1 MPKFFF
7 QNKDYILPTGSLMGV
22 LNVTPDSFSDGGT
35 YLDPEVAL
43 ARAEEMRDQG
53 ASIID
58 IGGEST
64 RPGSLPISLEEELE
78 RITAIAETLLERGF
92 CISIDSNKI
101 EVQAALLERGAPII
115 NDVFG
120 GSESLFSL
128 AEKHQAGLVLMHT
141 SGTPAVMMENTQYE
155 DVVKEV
161 RAFFEETFE
170 RANRYK
176 IPRIWFDPGIG
187 FGKTLEQ
194 NLALMGNL
202 KALRSPRWGL
212 LLGASR
218 KSWIDRVHRSAVN
231 QRLGGSI
238 AAAICAVEQGVDLLR
253 VHDVFETEQALFI
266 YRQLRK
272 KSEME

>member
-1 MPKFFF
+1 MNLVF
-7 QNKDYILPTGSLMGV
+7 QNRNYFFPAGSLMGV
-22 LNVTPDSFSDGGT
+22 LNMTPDSFSDGGD
-35 YLDPEVAL
+35 YLDCRVAL
-43 ARAEEMRDQG
+43 TRAEEMRDQG

-64 RPGSLPISLEEELE
+64 RPGSFPVSKEKELE
-78 RITAIAETLLERGF
+78 RIAEISEILLQRKF

-101 EVQAALLERGAPII
+101 EVQKALLEKGAPII

-120 GSESLFSL
+120 GSEALFSL
-128 AEKHQAGLVLMHT
+128 AERYQAGLILMHT
-141 SGTPAVMMENTQYE
+141 SGKPKEMMQKTQYV

-161 RAFFEETFE
+161 RDFFEETFL
-170 RANRYK
+170 RACRYR

-187 FGKTLEQ
+187 FGKTLSQ

-202 KALRSPRWGL
+202 KALKSSKWGL

-218 KSWIDRVHRSAVN
+218 KSWIDRAYGASVN

-238 AAAICAVEQGVDLLR
+238 AAAIYAVDQGVDLLR
-253 VHDVFETEQALFI
+253 VHDVFETDQALAI
-266 YRQLRK
+266 YKQLHQ
-272 KSEME
+272 KSGI